1 MTDEELSQYI
11 VRYGDRLALRAFCR
25 QRTVTNE
32 ESGGVET
39 VKSSLMQKLRDRL
52 RTPANSDTQGPGIGN
67 KHAAKVT
74 RRVEMGWLHFESG
87 TYHQVRTRKGGGTR
101 NLSVQKSVT
110 MGELVETGKGLFFP
124 NGHSSKGPMED
135 FEFDICDYSH
145 NSVPH
150 EVTVGQLY
158 EQTKLRMLRIYATT
172 KAKDI
177 KLLSDESS
185 DFEPT
190 HKRPMKVIYLLPHLW
205 YQYIGYCR
213 YLIYIDWLFIAMVL
227 KRRRLWVKMLQ
238 YK

>member
-124 NGHSSKGPMED
+124 NEHSSKGPMED
-135 FEFDICDYSH
+135 FESRWASCTNRLNYECCASTQPPRLKTLYSSQMNH
-145 NSVPH
+145 RTSSQH
-150 EVTVGQLY
+150 IRGQ
-158 EQTKLRMLRIYATT
+158 
-172 KAKDI
+172 
-177 KLLSDESS
+177 
-185 DFEPT
+185 
-190 HKRPMKVIYLLPHLW
+190 
-205 YQYIGYCR
+205 
-213 YLIYIDWLFIAMVL
+213 
-227 KRRRLWVKMLQ
+227 
-238 YK
+238 